1 MHIKN
6 IYASILQYQT
16 LNSIW
21 TLMYDCCSYLA
32 YEPKYIFQ
40 KWNSSSIYDNQ
51 TGLFFKDN
59 KTFSKFVFHIC
70 ELLNIMLGSAFA
82 AHSEIIAYCI
92 FL

>member
-1 MHIKN
+1 MHIEN

-40 KWNSSSIYDNQ
+40 KNEINLQY
-51 TGLFFKDN
+51 TIIKLGFF
-59 KTFSKFVFHIC
+59 
-70 ELLNIMLGSAFA
+70 
-82 AHSEIIAYCI
+82 
-92 FL
+92 